1 MREVNYTMD
10 ISKKKNDAIELAQL
24 LSPLDSKNKEKAKT
38 WIDGFITAARVFSEE
53 REKKDENGKER

>member
-1 MREVNYTMD
+1 MD

-24 LSPLDSKNKEKAKT
+24 LSPLDNKNKEKAKT

>member
-1 MREVNYTMD
+1 MD

-24 LSPLDSKNKEKAKT
+24 LSPLDNKNKEKAKT

-53 REKKDENGKER
+53 RKKDENRKER